1 LVERRR
7 WKWRHKLRR
16 LARAAD
22 IASAPGRSR
31 FAMAEK
37 EAGVAIIFDDPP
49 LANQRA
55 IELRIKAEVRPDRQR
70 Q

>member
-1 LVERRR
+1 
-7 WKWRHKLRR
+7 
-16 LARAAD
+16 
-22 IASAPGRSR
+22 
-31 FAMAEK
+31 MAEK
-37 EAGVAIIFDDPP
+37 EAGVAIIFDDQP